1 MAAPPPAPDVDLSL
15 WAATLTVAGLL
26 WGPRAGQFLAAYA
39 LSLLGWFA
47 GLLVGLYRRDMES
60 KLPAWV
66 YALITLIICIG
77 VTVPASQFL
86 AARLVDYTDASFTG
100 FLLPVAFL
108 ISAAPDKWA
117 AMGRKLYEKWQAL
130 QGGGTKP

>member
-1 MAAPPPAPDVDLSL
+1 MAAPTPPPDVDLSL
-15 WAATLTVAGLL
+15 WAATLTIAALL

-39 LSLLGWFA
+39 LILLGWFA

-117 AMGRKLYEKWQAL
+117 AIGRKLYEKWQAL

>member
-39 LSLLGWFA
+39 LILLGWFA

-66 YALITLIICIG
+66 YALITLIICVG
-77 VTVPASQFL
+77 VAVPASQFL

-117 AMGRKLYEKWQAL
+117 ALGRKLYEKWQAL

>member
-1 MAAPPPAPDVDLSL
+1 MAAPTPPPDVDLSL
-15 WAATLTVAGLL
+15 WAATLTIAGLL

-39 LSLLGWFA
+39 LILLGWFA
-47 GLLVGLYRRDMES
+47 GLLVGLYRRDMQA

-117 AMGRKLYEKWQAL
+117 ALGRKLYEKWQAL

>member
-1 MAAPPPAPDVDLSL
+1 MAAPPPGPDVDLSL
-15 WAATLTVAGLL
+15 WAATLAIAGLL
-26 WGPRAGQFLAAYA
+26 WGPRAGQFLAAYG
-39 LSLLGWFA
+39 LILLGWFA
-47 GLLVGLYRRDMES
+47 GLLVGLYRRDMDA

-108 ISAAPDKWA
+108 IAAAPDKWA
-117 AMGRKLYEKWQAL
+117 ALGRKLYEKWQAL
-130 QGGGTKP
+130 QGGGSKS